1 MGKYKRYTKKGVQ
14 LMRSYILGEDTTGWS
29 ISEKDTLEIG
39 GMVAKDDR
47 IFRCQLQRSGINKRR
62 LRMAQNWKR
71 MNNMKDYKNKN
82 GKK

>member
-39 GMVAKDDR
+39 GMVAKDDVGSYWYVSKE
-47 IFRCQLQRSGINKRR
+47 FFDAN
-62 LRMAQNWKR
+62 
-71 MNNMKDYKNKN
+71 YKEAE
-82 GKK
+82 